1 MVTLR
6 KQKRVTK
13 KVQEVFDYIEV
24 TLKKDIAV
32 RTKYRIT
39 LEEFYSLWGSAL
51 KEKYAFLI
59 TYFWYF

>member
-51 KEKYAFLI
+51 KEKYAF
-59 TYFWYF
+59 